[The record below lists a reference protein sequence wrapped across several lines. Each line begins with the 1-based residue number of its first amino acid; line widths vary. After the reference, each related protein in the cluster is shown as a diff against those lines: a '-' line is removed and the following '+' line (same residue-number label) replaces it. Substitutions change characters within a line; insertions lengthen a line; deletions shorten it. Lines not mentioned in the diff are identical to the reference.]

1 MQHSKHKRTYLPKA
15 CAIACI
21 SLLGTQVS
29 AQQSDSSGGGFQSL
43 LEEVVVTA
51 RKREES
57 LQDAPLAVS
66 AFSGESLIARGF
78 TNISQIG
85 DITPNMT
92 YQNNPQAGGSSSVA
106 TVYIRGVG
114 QRDFLGTIDNGV
126 GFYIDDVYI
135 ARTVGAIV
143 DLVDVERVEVLRG
156 PQGTLFGR
164 NSVGGA
170 IALHSKKPAE
180 QFGGHVELGVG
191 TDSQIIAR
199 ASIDMPLSDTFRTKF
214 AVQKNTRDG
223 YVSRP
228 AGGDLGDDDVLSF
241 RTSILWDPSDTVQL
255 NIKADFSDED
265 ENGPAFQLA
274 GVDVV
279 GQFGNGFPG
288 FYNNVTAG
296 ATCAYP
302 GGIGSTNPAC
312 YNTQWVGETN
322 QGTAPTYSKTKTWGI
337 SAALD
342 WQINDN
348 LTFKSITAVRDLDAE
363 FARDADA
370 SPITIVH
377 FFDDFQSEQF
387 SQEFQLLGS
396 SERMD
401 WIVGLYYFDE
411 DGFNQNVLD
420 FAIANFDSR
429 NVFKT
434 ESKAVFT
441 QGTVHLTDQLD
452 LTVGLRYTDEEKSFD
467 PNQVVVSSNIGI
479 PPGVLILPLGENT
492 TDADELSPLV
502 NLAYRLNDNIL
513 VYGSYSEGFR
523 SGGFVQR
530 IFPPQPAVSS
540 FEPEFV
546 KSYELGLKLNSAD
559 GALSANAAVFLMD
572 YEDIQVRV
580 PSGVAQVERNV
591 GEAEI
596 SGAELELKWQPS
608 TSWFVE
614 AAVGYTDASFDRIV
628 IDTTG
633 LPDVTV
639 LDNPF
644 ATIQE
649 GNEFDHVPE
658 WSASVSVSKEF
669 NLGDSGSLVTR
680 LGGSYHNGYFNEPLN
695 LPQIETPEVGLWNAN
710 VAWTSASEKFSLN
723 LAVLNLSDE
732 KYLATGYFNP
742 TIGTIENLI
751 DRGRTWTLT
760 GKLTF

>member
-1 MQHSKHKRTYLPKA
+1 MQHSKHKRTCLPKA

-29 AQQSDSSGGGFQSL
+29 AQQRDSSGGGFQSL

-66 AFSGESLIARGF
+66 AFSGESLIARGI
-78 TNISQIG
+78 TNISQVG

-180 QFGGHVELGVG
+180 QFGGQVELGVG

-214 AVQKNTRDG
+214 AVQTNTRDG

-255 NIKADFSDED
+255 NINADFSDED
-265 ENGPAFQLA
+265 ENGPAFHLA

-322 QGTAPTYSKTKTWGI
+322 QGTAPTYSKTETWGI

-396 SERMD
+396 SERMN

-492 TDADELSPLV
+492 RDADELSPLV

-596 SGAELELKWQPS
+596 SGAELELKWQPT

-658 WSASVSVSKEF
+658 WSASVSISKEF
-669 NLGDSGSLVTR
+669 NLGDSGSLITR

-695 LPQIETPEVGLWNAN
+695 LPQTETPEVGLWNAN
-710 VAWTSASEKFSLN
+710 VAWTSASEKLSLN

-742 TIGTIENLI
+742 TIGTIEHI
-751 DRGRTWTLT
+751 SDRGRTWSLT